1 MDWGRAVSLLDRAR
15 QLDPDET
22 DFVVPHAVA
31 LCLGG
36 RRDDGLDLL
45 AWASRRAP
53 ADRRLGHALAV
64 MAWHALGPADRTTL
78 AWRRCVALWAGLLHD
93 PGFWEAYRAGAAA
106 RYGTP
111 VTDNE
116 LGALRADLLTRLEAR
131 MPEADPVVRPS
142 PEIVLERESEA
153 ARLLAEAGG
162 LSWTGAAGTVVCGP
176 LRIVELGR
184 EAELGAFVAA
194 AGEAAAE
201 LRQAFSHLG
210 FAHALLRL
218 DRPAEALAA
227 LSGLRCPSCRAR
239 GVPSDHA
246 RRSGDQHERDGAGV
260 AGARGDAVG
269 GGTPRP
275 PVLRPTDLPEHTT
288 APAHEPGPPPPATP
302 PTAPGPATPATP
314 PTPSGPAAP
323 ANSRTPSGPA
333 APPAPVTPSSPPTSP
348 GPLAP
353 SSPPTSPGPLA
364 PSSPP
369 TSPSPSA
376 SPAPAA
382 PVGPPAS
389 PNPPPGPPAPLPA
402 SGPPPGPPV
411 PPSSPG
417 AAARPSPSAASSQAA
432 PPARPVRAAASGR
445 SAASTGRVQP
455 AESARSRRAAV
466 CDPGCPHFDG
476 RNPAYAGLPDKR
488 ERLLGDGRSVALA
501 ARLARGRAAL
511 SPTGPDIPTAA
522 LSWRRALAHAEAL
535 GKRPEVEAVVADTA
549 LAAARTLHRAGDMQ
563 GSGATLEAAW
573 TLLGENG
580 HDRLKGQLARV
591 LTDRAI
597 AQANRARERMETPAA
612 DLRRAVALNPH
623 LPRAQLN
630 LGVAL
635 HILGAQ
641 MRWSG
646 SLAGAV
652 RSWQEAADRLTAAL
666 VHFPGDPELTALRDL
681 VRRDLAL
688 VHSELEQGRIGGL
701 PE

>member
-1 MDWGRAVSLLDRAR
+1 MSLLDRAR

-64 MAWHALGPADRTTL
+64 MAWHALGPADRTSL

-111 VTDNE
+111 VTDDE

-131 MPEADPVVRPS
+131 MPDADPVVRPS

-246 RRSGDQHERDGAGV
+246 RRPGDQHERDGAGA

-269 GGTPRP
+269 GGAPRP
-275 PVLRPTDLPEHTT
+275 PVLRPADLPEHATT
-288 APAHEPGPPPPATP
+288 PARAPGPPPPADP
-302 PTAPGPATPATP
+302 DTPATP
-314 PTPSGPAAP
+314 PAPPAPVTPAGPP
-323 ANSRTPSGPA
+323 ATPP

-348 GPLAP
+348 GPLAA
-353 SSPPTSPGPLA
+353 SSPLTSPGPSA
-364 PSSPP
+364 PP
-369 TSPSPSA
+369 A
-376 SPAPAA
+376 SAA

-389 PNPPPGPPAPLPA
+389 PNPPPVPSAPLPA

-411 PPSSPG
+411 PPSSTG
-417 AAARPSPSAASSQAA
+417 AAARSSPPAAPSQAA
-432 PPARPVRAAASGR
+432 PPDRPVRPAASGR

-488 ERLLGDGRSVALA
+488 ERLLGDARSVALA
-501 ARLARGRAAL
+501 ARLAQGRAAL

-563 GSGATLEAAW
+563 ASGATLEAAW

-612 DLRRAVALNPH
+612 DLRRAVTLNPH
-623 LPRAQLN
+623 LLRAQLN